1 MEKED
6 ELQKLN
12 GKVSAPRDDDDPLVL
27 SSQALAALREFL
39 ADQNK
44 TVASTPP
51 ASSVA
56 GGEESDKVELVTEDW
71 RLSQFWYEP
80 ETAETV
86 AEEVVTLSQRI
97 PGCRVACI
105 ACPTLYVFLKKKDPS
120 VQVQLLEYDMR
131 FEIYGNEFTF
141 YDYNEPEDLPL
152 QLKHCFHI
160 IVADPP
166 YLSRECLERVSQTIS
181 FLASPVDSLLLL
193 LTGDISRLAGE
204 VQREHAA
211 ELLGVRPC
219 VFKPHHSS
227 KLGNEFRLFISYD
240 PGTRLG
246 GLEEDSSL

>member
-105 ACPTLYVFLKKKDPS
+105 ACPTLYVFLK
-120 VQVQLLEYDMR
+120 VLL
-131 FEIYGNEFTF
+131 I
-141 YDYNEPEDLPL
+141 
-152 QLKHCFHI
+152 
-160 IVADPP
+160 
-166 YLSRECLERVSQTIS
+166 
-181 FLASPVDSLLLL
+181 SLLCTLNFYR
-193 LTGDISRLAGE
+193 IRFAKN
-204 VQREHAA
+204 RYF
-211 ELLGVRPC
+211 C
-219 VFKPHHSS
+219 CC
-227 KLGNEFRLFISYD
+227 
-240 PGTRLG
+240 
-246 GLEEDSSL
+246 

>member
-1 MEKED
+1 MEGED
-6 ELQKLN
+6 ELRRVN
-12 GKVSAPRDDDDPLVL
+12 GDVEDDDPLVL
-27 SSQALAALREFL
+27 SSQALAALQEFL

-44 TVASTPP
+44 TVASGTPA
-51 ASSVA
+51 ASSVD
-56 GGEESDKVELVTEDW
+56 GGDDSDKVELVTEDW

-86 AEEVVTLSQRI
+86 AEEVVTLSSRFSGGRI
-97 PGCRVACI
+97 ACI
-105 ACPTLYVFLKKKDPS
+105 ACPTLYVYLKKRDPS
-120 VQVQLLEYDMR
+120 LHVQLLEYDMR
-131 FEIYGNEFTF
+131 FERYGDEFTF

-152 QLKHCFHI
+152 QLRHCFHI

-166 YLSRECLERVSQTIS
+166 YLSKECLERVGQTIS

-193 LTGDISRLAGE
+193 LTGE
-204 VQREHAA
+204 VQRDRAA

-219 VFKPHHSS
+219 VFKPHHTS

-246 GLEEDSSL
+246 GLEEDT

>member
-6 ELQKLN
+6 ELQRLH
-12 GKVSAPRDDDDPLVL
+12 GHVSSAPRDRDVEDDDSLVL
-27 SSQALAALREFL
+27 SSQALAALQEFL

-44 TVASTPP
+44 PVASTPP
-51 ASSVA
+51 TSSVA
-56 GGEESDKVELVTEDW
+56 GGDESDKVELVAEDW

-86 AEEVVTLSQRI
+86 AEEVVTLSQRFS
-97 PGCRVACI
+97 GCRVACI
-105 ACPTLYVFLKKKDPS
+105 ACPTLYVYLKKRDPS
-120 VQVQLLEYDMR
+120 LHVQLLEYDMR
-131 FEIYGNEFTF
+131 FERYGSEFTF

-181 FLASPVDSLLLL
+181 FLSIPVDSLLLL
-193 LTGDISRLAGE
+193 LTGE

-246 GLEEDSSL
+246 GLEEDS